1 MVRDEVGPIARL
13 EAVLFVSMMP
23 KTRTGKVM
31 RIIMLK
37 IMNNEPHKKP
47 ATIEDPA
54 AFDVIQALSLNE
66 GFHKE
71 VIRPDQKYNPSK
83 K

>member
-66 GFHKE
+66 GFSKE
-71 VIRPDQKYNPSK
+71 VIRPD
-83 K
+83 